1 MGLVGIDI
9 CAQYAGK
16 RLITV
21 LRRAAPGGLA
31 ARTVLGEICVAQMIG
46 AGDGNGL
53 LAAEIAVDGHR
64 RQIGVLGDLGDGG
77 LVNALGEE
85 APLCRPNDGGA
96 VLLAQLLLGHK
107 APQLS
112 DSITIYL

>member
-1 MGLVGIDI
+1 MR
-9 CAQYAGK
+9 GK

-31 ARTVLGEICVAQMIG
+31 ARTVLGEICVEQMIG
-46 AGDGNGL
+46 DGDGNGL

-77 LVNALGEE
+77 LINALGEKR
-85 APLCRPNDGGA
+85 PVPPNDGGA
-96 VLLAQLLLGHK
+96 VLLRA
-107 APQLS
+107 APFGS
-112 DSITIYL
+112 